1 MRLPPLDCW
10 LVLDPGRFR
19 ESSDSIFL
27 RRDWSLP
34 AKDEDWDREMVER
47 EMAEWYRGRVSS
59 SGLDDGVAVSSV
71 TVEEDL
77 EGI

>member
-1 MRLPPLDCW
+1 MPSGTVKAGLGLKPATVPFWARLLVRLLPLDCW

-34 AKDEDWDREMVER
+34 AKDED
-47 EMAEWYRGRVSS
+47 
-59 SGLDDGVAVSSV
+59 
-71 TVEEDL
+71 
-77 EGI
+77 